1 MAKYVIKRD
10 AAGLPERLTR
20 YKQELNDEQFRV
32 VTSPSKAALVVA
44 GAGTGKTR
52 AITYRV
58 AYLIE
63 QGVSPQR
70 IMLAT
75 FTNRAAREMLRRVE
89 ALTGSQNVHRVWGG
103 TFHRIANLMLRRHAV
118 SIGYDANYSILD
130 SEDARDLLNLC
141 VEDAAIDTKKKRF
154 PKAEVIQSIIS
165 YATNTDTD
173 LADVIVRQY
182 PYFELLTAQIRRVD
196 FIYQQRKRE
205 RNVMDYDDL
214 LLNMKRLLIERREV
228 ADLYAEQFQHILV
241 DEYQDTNRLQAEL
254 IDLLAVKHRNVMVVG
269 DDAQSIFAWRGAEFT
284 NIYEFPKRYPEA
296 EVYKLETNYRS
307 TPEILALANVSIANN
322 RKQFPKML
330 KAARGRKR
338 TGPSIADPGI
348 RIPDSDAN
356 KTESESNIQTDD
368 QTKSAIPDPT
378 SEIGRP
384 ALVPCSDVEQQSAF
398 VAARILDLRDNGT
411 PLEEIAVMYRSHYHS
426 IELQLELSRRG
437 IPYRVQS
444 GVRFFEQ
451 AHIKDVVS
459 YLRVIVNPRDE
470 LAWKRI
476 LKMIP
481 GVGRATAARVYE
493 AIALRDSQ
501 RAGRGETEKERRGD
515 VSRREDAGTKREGDA
530 AREIIGLLSAS
541 TGIAASSRQL
551 AATSQDA
558 ASPRLRV
565 PASPAWREFVSLLE
579 LLVSDEYR
587 GQPAKQIALIL
598 DRGYEQY
605 LLENYENAESRAEDI
620 RGLALYAN
628 RYDSTESFLSELALL
643 STERFTEPQPLT
655 GEDVISGGEDD
666 ELLTLTSVHQAKGL
680 EWKCVFIIWAAEG
693 KFPSPRSLRE
703 IDSEEEERR
712 LWYVA
717 LTRAKDELYI
727 TYPLMLTDYNRQ
739 TVLQKPSR
747 FVTEC
752 PPALFEIWNLEEE
765 SMPTEQKFF
774 AAPEPDEYIN

>member
-1 MAKYVIKRD
+1 MKKYVLKRD
-10 AAGLPERLTR
+10 QASLPERLTR
-20 YKQELNDEQFRV
+20 YKSELNEEQFRV
-32 VTSPSKAALVVA
+32 VTAPPKATLVVA

-70 IMLAT
+70 ILLAT

-89 ALTGSQNVHRVWGG
+89 TLTGSQNVHRVWGG

-118 SIGYDANYSILD
+118 SIGFDQNYSILD

-141 VEDAAIDTKKKRF
+141 IEDAAIDTKAKRF
-154 PKAEVIQSIIS
+154 PKAEVVQGIIS
-165 YATNTDTD
+165 FANNTDVPID
-173 LADVIVRQY
+173 EVIIGKY
-182 PYFELLTAQIRRVD
+182 PYFELLTSQIKRVEY
-196 FIYQQRKRE
+196 IYQQRKRE

-214 LLNMKRLLIERREV
+214 LLNLKKLLLEKPDI
-228 ADLYAEQFQHILV
+228 ANLYAEQFQHILV

-296 EVYKLETNYRS
+296 NVFKLETNYRS
-307 TPEILALANVSIANN
+307 TPEILGLANVSIANN
-322 RKQFPKML
+322 KKQFPKML
-330 KAARGRKR
+330 TAVKR
-338 TGPSIADPGI
+338 SKDL
-348 RIPDSDAN
+348 
-356 KTESESNIQTDD
+356 K
-368 QTKSAIPDPT
+368 
-378 SEIGRP
+378 P

-398 VAARILDLRDNGT
+398 VAARILELRDDGT
-411 PLEEIAVMYRSHYHS
+411 NLEDIAVMYRSHYHS
-426 IELQLELSRRG
+426 IELQLELSRRN

-481 GVGRATAARVYE
+481 GIGKATANRIYE
-493 AIALRDSQ
+493 NLMTREADRSVPPAVAGGELPAAGSSDSLAAIRTFSDGTQ
-501 RAGRGETEKERRGD
+501 AGRLR
-515 VSRREDAGTKREGDA
+515 
-530 AREIIGLLSAS
+530 
-541 TGIAASSRQL
+541 SSQ
-551 AATSQDA
+551 
-558 ASPRLRV
+558 
-565 PASPAWREFVSLLE
+565 AWADFVKLLE
-579 LLVSDEYR
+579 MLVAEENR
-587 GQPAKQIALIL
+587 NNPAKQIELVL
-598 DRGYEQY
+598 TNGYEQY
-605 LLENYENAESRAEDI
+605 LAENYENAESRAEDI

-628 RYDSTESFLSELALL
+628 RYTSTEDFLSELALL
-643 STERFTEPQPLT
+643 STERFKEPQPLV
-655 GEDVISGGEDD
+655 GEDVISGGEED

-680 EWKCVFIIWAAEG
+680 EWKAVFIIWAAEG
-693 KFPSPRSLRE
+693 KFPSPRSLKE

-727 TYPLMLTDYNRQ
+727 TYPLMMTDYNRQ

-765 SMPTEQKFF
+765 SAESGIAV
-774 AAPEPDEYIN
+774 AAEPEGYLN